1 MKESTA
7 ETVRDSALAQ
17 QRLHQTSVTLEAEVV
32 RLDAQNKELKEGFT
46 KMRDQGRLTLD
57 PKASSYDEKTFYNSN
72 HYHTIK
78 QYCQL
83 TH

>member
-1 MKESTA
+1 MESLKESTA

-46 KMRDQGRLTLD
+46 KMRDQGRLTFD
-57 PKASSYDEKTFYNSN
+57 PKASYDTPSYTEITCCNPDRPLF
-72 HYHTIK
+72 
-78 QYCQL
+78 
-83 TH
+83 